1 MEISVVIVNW
11 NTKKLLLDCLA
22 SVFETVNNIPKE
34 IWVVDNASSDGSVEA
49 VRKKYPSVHI
59 IQNQKNMGFAAANN
73 QAFSKIQGRYALL
86 LNTDTVL
93 KEGAVETIYNF
104 MKHNPYVG
112 MACGQ
117 LLNRDGSRQNSF
129 ANFPSVT
136 SLLFGETMVQLF
148 APKRYPSKR
157 LANSCPME
165 IDSCIGACMMVRRE
179 AMEAVGWLD
188 ESFFFFFEET
198 DWARRMKRAGWKV
211 YLVPSARIFHLQ
223 GQSVGHNIRSRVL
236 FYRSRYIYFKKW
248 HRDTYGLIRG
258 IIFVRLLL
266 NAGLNLLGFAG
277 TLGAHAGI
285 RNKLD
290 TYAKL
295 IAWHLQGCPANR
307 SELLHAGQGKQRFN
321 KRYP

>member
-1 MEISVVIVNW
+1 LDISIVIVNW

-22 SVFETVNNIPKE
+22 SVFETVNNRPKE
-34 IWVVDNASSDGSVEA
+34 IWVVDNASSDSSVEA
-49 VRKKYPSVHI
+49 VRLQYPLVNI
-59 IQNQKNMGFAAANN
+59 IQNRKNLGFAAANN
-73 QAFSKIQGRYALL
+73 QAFSKMQGRYALL

-104 MKHNPYVG
+104 MEQNPDVG

-129 ANFPSVT
+129 ANFPSIT
-136 SLLFGETMVQLF
+136 SLVFGETPLQLLF
-148 APKRYPSKR
+148 PKKYSSKR
-157 LANSCPME
+157 NVGSIPME

-198 DWARRMKRAGWKV
+198 DWARRMKQAGWKV

-248 HRDTYGLIRG
+248 QRDTYGIIRG

-266 NAGLNLLGFAG
+266 NAALNLLGFVG
-277 TLGAHAGI
+277 TLGAHANI
-285 RNKLD
+285 RKKLD
-290 TYAKL
+290 VYAKL
-295 IAWHLQGCPANR
+295 IAWHLAGCPDD
-307 SELLHAGQGKQRFN
+307 K
-321 KRYP
+321 

>member
-1 MEISVVIVNW
+1 MDISIVIVNW

-49 VRKKYPSVHI
+49 VRLKYPRVNI
-59 IQNQKNMGFAAANN
+59 IQNRKNLGFAAANN
-73 QAFSKIQGRYALL
+73 QAFLKMQGRYALM

-93 KEGAVETIYNF
+93 QEGAVETIYNF
-104 MKHNPYVG
+104 MEHNPDVG

-117 LLNRDGSRQNSF
+117 LLNADGSKQNSF
-129 ANFPSVT
+129 ANFPSIT
-136 SLLFGETMVQLF
+136 SLVFGEAPLQLLF
-148 APKRYPSKR
+148 PKKYSSKR
-157 LANSCPME
+157 NVGSSPME

-198 DWARRMKRAGWKV
+198 DWARRMKQAGWKV

-258 IIFVRLLL
+258 IIFVRLLI
-266 NAGLNLLGFAG
+266 NAGLNLLGFVG

-285 RNKLD
+285 QKKLNVY
-290 TYAKL
+290 TKL
-295 IAWHLQGCPANR
+295 IAWHIAGCPDD
-307 SELLHAGQGKQRFN
+307 S
-321 KRYP
+321 

>member
-1 MEISVVIVNW
+1 LDISIVIVNW

-22 SVFETVNNIPKE
+22 STFETVNNRPKE

-49 VRKKYPSVHI
+49 VRLKYPLVNI
-59 IQNQKNMGFAAANN
+59 IQNRKNLGFAAANN
-73 QAFSKIQGRYALL
+73 QAFSKMQGRYALL
-86 LNTDTVL
+86 LNTDAVL

-104 MKHNPYVG
+104 MEHNPDVG

-117 LLNRDGSRQNSF
+117 LLNDDGSKQNSF
-129 ANFPSVT
+129 ANFPSIT
-136 SLLFGETMVQLF
+136 SLVFGETPLQLLF
-148 APKRYPSKR
+148 PKKYSSKR
-157 LANSCPME
+157 NVGSSPME

-198 DWARRMKRAGWKV
+198 DWARRMKQAGWKV

-248 HRDTYGLIRG
+248 HKDTYGLIRG
-258 IIFVRLLL
+258 IIFVRLLV
-266 NAGLNLLGFAG
+266 NAGLNLLGFVG

-295 IAWHLQGCPANR
+295 ISWHLEGSPDD
-307 SELLHAGQGKQRFN
+307 K
-321 KRYP
+321 